1 MKKSRRD
8 FLKIAGATGI
18 TTGLAAIGV
27 LGGQKVQ
34 AESFTPIGSTPAHG
48 VHAGLTAGVKAPQS
62 QALNVID
69 PTSFLTNFEQGKFVA
84 LENGERVREFNLVS
98 YPSLIEVASGVKFP
112 AWTLNGTVPGP
123 TLRCIEG
130 ETVRIRFRNG
140 DAHPHTIHLH
150 GIHPASMDGVF
161 EIVEPGQ
168 EYVYEFTAQP
178 FGVFPYHCHVMPLTK
193 HVSKGLYGTLIV
205 DPKTPRQAAKEMV
218 MLMNGFDVDFDGE
231 NEFYTVNGIAN
242 YYTDYPIQIKVNEP
256 VRVYLVNM
264 TEFDKINSLHLHAN
278 MFWYYPNG
286 TILTPAEYTDTV
298 MLCQGQRGILEF
310 SYKYP
315 GRYLFHAHQ
324 SEFAELGWT
333 GIIEVTE

>member
-1 MKKSRRD
+1 MTKSRRD
-8 FLKIAGATGI
+8 FLKVAGVAGI
-18 TTGLAAIGV
+18 TAGLAAIGSLKNQTV
-27 LGGQKVQ
+27 N
-34 AESFTPIGSTPAHG
+34 AESSVPIGSTPAHG
-48 VHAGLTAGVKAPQS
+48 VHAGHVVGVKAPQY
-62 QALNVID
+62 QAPNVID
-69 PTSFLTNFEQGKFVA
+69 PMSFLTNFDRGKLVT
-84 LENGERVREFNLVS
+84 LENGDRVREFFLVA
-98 YPSLIEVASGVKFP
+98 YPSLLEVASGVKFP

-123 TLRCIEG
+123 TLRCVEG
-130 ETVRIRFRNG
+130 ETVRIRFHNG

-150 GIHPASMDGVF
+150 GIHPARMDGVF

-193 HVSKGLYGTLIV
+193 HISKGLYGALIV
-205 DPKTPRQAAKEMV
+205 DPKTPRPAAKEMV
-218 MLMNGFDVDFDGE
+218 MVMNGFDVDFDGE

-256 VRVYLVNM
+256 VRIYLVNM

-286 TILTPAEYTDTV
+286 TILTPTEYTDTV

-333 GIIEVTE
+333 GIIEVSE